1 MKKLC
6 LLPCILFFTVS
17 TSWAQQP
24 DYSPPPP
31 PDRPAPGAGVTI
43 KPAVGINLTNVSK
56 QPNGSAQAQVG
67 WQIGGSVALGHLVYI
82 EPGVFYV
89 GKSTQFTSTAASSIA
104 RINLNGIR
112 IPVSVGINLL
122 GDNKPPVGVH
132 VFGGGSVF
140 IITSTSD
147 DLPKSLVNTT
157 SWGLHAGA
165 GLDLF
170 MFFLDLSYEW
180 SLTNIQKDI
189 SDIDVGKTR
198 TFFIN
203 AGVRIPL

>member
-1 MKKLC
+1 M
-6 LLPCILFFTVS
+6 PCILFIGISSVL
-17 TSWAQQP
+17 AQNSGDQTATNNEP
-24 DYSPPPP
+24 TT
-31 PDRPAPGAGVTI
+31 GAGVTI
-43 KPAVGINLTNVSK
+43 KPTVGINLTNVSK
-56 QPNGSAQAQVG
+56 LPNGSAQAQVG
-67 WQIGGSVALGHLVYI
+67 WQIGGSVMLGHLVYI

-89 GKSTQFTSTAASSIA
+89 GKSTQFTNTAANSIA
-104 RINLNGIR
+104 KINLNGIR
-112 IPVSVGINLL
+112 IPVSVGVNLL

-132 VFGGGSVF
+132 IFGGGSVF
-140 IITSTSD
+140 IITSTGD

-189 SDIDVGKTR
+189 SQIDVGKTR

-203 AGVRIPL
+203 AGVRLPL